1 MEYRKDLRDECIFT
15 IDPETAKDLDD
26 AVSCKELP
34 NGNLKV
40 GVHISDVAFFLEE
53 GSDLDKTVSKRA
65 TTIYL
70 VNNTY
75 HMLPLELCLQ
85 CSLLPG
91 KHSLRRDS
99 LFFFCVFR
107 LFKFYLNCKLVLIC

>member
-1 MEYRKDLRDECIFT
+1 MEYREDLRDECIFT

-53 GSDLDKTVSKRA
+53 GSELDKTVSQRA

-75 HMLPLELCLQ
+75 HMLPVELCLQ

-91 KHSLRRDS
+91 KFCFVSEI
-99 LFFFCVFR
+99 LFLCAVFWK
-107 LFKFYLNCKLVLIC
+107 LFVYL